1 MKVTPTQIPDVRW
14 IDPDVFADARG
25 FFMETWQRAQFAAHG
40 IDCELVQDN
49 HSRSVQGTLRG
60 LHYQVR
66 QPQGKLVRVTAG
78 EVFDVAVDLRRSSQT
93 FGRWVSSRLSADNK
107 RMVWVPPGFAH
118 GFYVTAGPAEVQYK
132 CSDYYAPA
140 HERCIRWDD
149 PDLAIEWPL
158 NGEPILSDR
167 DRSRAQPLTTAECFP

>member
-1 MKVTPTQIPDVRW
+1 MKITATKIPDVRW
-14 IDPDVFADARG
+14 VDPDVFADARG
-25 FFMETWQRAQFAAHG
+25 FFMETWQRAKFAGHG

-49 HSRSVQGTLRG
+49 HSRSIQGTLRG
-60 LHYQVR
+60 LHYQLR
-66 QPQGKLVRVTAG
+66 QPQGKLVRVIAG
-78 EVFDVAVDLRRSSQT
+78 EVFDVAVDLRRSSPT
-93 FGRWVSSRLSADNK
+93 FGQWVGSRLSADNK

-118 GFYVTAGPAEVQYK
+118 GFYVTTGPAEVEYK

-158 NGEPILSDR
+158 DGDPILAER
-167 DRSRAQPLTTAECFP
+167 DRLRAQPFARAECFG

>member
-1 MKVTPTQIPDVRW
+1 MEITPTTLPDVRL
-14 IDPDVFADARG
+14 IAPEVIGDARG

-40 IDCELVQDN
+40 IDCDFVQDN

-60 LHYQVR
+60 LHYQIR

-78 EVFDVAVDLRRSSQT
+78 EIFDVAVDLRKSSPT
-93 FGRWVSSRLSADNK
+93 FGRWVGTYLSADNK
-107 RMVWVPPGFAH
+107 RMLFIPPGFAH
-118 GFYVTAGPAEVQYK
+118 GFYVPRGPAEVQYK

-149 PDLAIEWPL
+149 PELAIDWPL
-158 NGEPILSDR
+158 IGDPILSDR
-167 DRSRAQPLTTAECFP
+167 DRLRAQAFAGAECFP